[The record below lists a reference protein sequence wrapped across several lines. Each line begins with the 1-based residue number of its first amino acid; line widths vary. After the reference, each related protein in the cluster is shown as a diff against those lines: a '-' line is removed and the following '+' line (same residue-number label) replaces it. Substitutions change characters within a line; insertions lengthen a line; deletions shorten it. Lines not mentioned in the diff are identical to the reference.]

1 MSYLI
6 AIDAGTTSVRSL
18 VIDESSSI
26 VDISQ
31 RELTQYFPRPGWV
44 EHDAE
49 EIWAAVSETLHDVC
63 SKITEPIIGIGI
75 TNQRETVVAWDASTG
90 QPLHKAIVWQD
101 NRTVT
106 HCEDL
111 IENNHLE
118 LVRRTTGLVLD
129 PYFSGTK
136 YSWLLNE
143 GGVTNNS
150 DLRLG
155 TVDSWILWKLTGG
168 KVHATDPSNASR
180 TMLFDIARE
189 EWSEELCELLS
200 VPINSLPEVMS
211 SAGKFGE
218 TGPESP
224 MNPGIPI
231 SGIAGDQQAAL
242 FGQACFTTGQAKNTY
257 GTGGFVLANL
267 GNVLPDPVEGLLTTI
282 AWKLLD
288 QPCVYAL
295 EGSIFSSG
303 STVQWLRDG
312 LKIIDQS
319 SDLEEVALSV
329 PDNGGVY
336 TVPAFNGLGSPW
348 WDPRASGMI
357 IGLTRGTG
365 RGEIARSVI
374 ESMSFQ
380 TRDVIDAMRAQGHPV
395 NDLRIDGGAST
406 MDLLMDIQSD
416 QLKIPVT
423 RSATAES
430 TALGA
435 AWLAGLTQGVWGS
448 TEDLAELWS
457 AERTA
462 FPSTEESLV
471 DSDYQSWIK
480 AVQRSKNWN

>member
-1 MSYLI
+1 MSYLL

-18 VIDESSSI
+18 VIDADSSI

-44 EHDAE
+44 EHDAV
-49 EIWAAVSETLHDVC
+49 EIWDSVSETLQDVC
-63 SKITEPIIGIGI
+63 SRITEPIIGIGI
-75 TNQRETVVAWDASTG
+75 TNQRETVAAWNASTG

-101 NRTVT
+101 SRTIDR
-106 HCEDL
+106 CEELLEKGYLDL
-111 IENNHLE
+111 I
-118 LVRRTTGLVLD
+118 RTSTGLVLD

-143 GGVTNNS
+143 GEVTNDT

-155 TVDSWILWKLTGG
+155 TIDSWILWNLTGG

-180 TMLFDIARE
+180 TMLFDISSE
-189 EWSEELCELLS
+189 EWSEEICELLS
-200 VPINSLPEVMS
+200 VPIKALPKVMS
-211 SAGKFGE
+211 SAGRFGE
-218 TGPESP
+218 TGPEGP
-224 MNPGIPI
+224 VKPGIPI

-242 FGQACFTTGQAKNTY
+242 FGQACFTSGQAKNTY

-267 GNVLPDPVEGLLTTI
+267 GNTLPVPVNGLLTTI
-282 AWKLLD
+282 AWKLFD
-288 QPCVYAL
+288 QPSVYAL

-312 LKIIDQS
+312 LGIIDQA
-319 SDLEEVALSV
+319 SDLEGIALSV
-329 PDNGGVY
+329 PDSGGVY

-380 TRDVIDAMRAQGHPV
+380 TRDVVDAMRANGHPV
-395 NDLRIDGGAST
+395 NDLRIDGGASA
-406 MDLLMDIQSD
+406 MNLLMDIQSD

-435 AWLAGLTQGVWGS
+435 AWLAGLAEGVWAS
-448 TEDLAELWS
+448 TEDLAQLWK

-462 FPSTEESLV
+462 LPSKEDLLV
-471 DSDYQSWIK
+471 DREYEKWVE

>member
-1 MSYLI
+1 MSYLL

-18 VIDESSSI
+18 VIDADSFI

-44 EHDAE
+44 EHDAV
-49 EIWAAVSETLHDVC
+49 EIWDSVSETLQDVC
-63 SKITEPIIGIGI
+63 SRITEPIIGIGI
-75 TNQRETVVAWDASTG
+75 TNQRETVVAWNASTG

-101 NRTVT
+101 SRTVDR
-106 HCEDL
+106 CEEL
-111 IENNHLE
+111 LE
-118 LVRRTTGLVLD
+118 KGYLDLVRTSTGLVLD

-143 GGVTNNS
+143 GGVTNDT

-155 TVDSWILWKLTGG
+155 TIDSWILWNLTGG

-180 TMLFDIARE
+180 TMLFDISSE
-189 EWSEELCELLS
+189 EWSEEICELLS
-200 VPINSLPEVMS
+200 VPIKALPKVMS
-211 SAGKFGE
+211 SAGRFGE
-218 TGPESP
+218 TGPEGPVKS
-224 MNPGIPI
+224 GIPI

-242 FGQACFTTGQAKNTY
+242 FGQACFTSGQAKNTY

-267 GNVLPDPVEGLLTTI
+267 GNTLPAPVNGLLTTI
-282 AWKLLD
+282 AWKLFD
-288 QPCVYAL
+288 QPSVYAL

-312 LKIIDQS
+312 LGIIDQA
-319 SDLEEVALSV
+319 SDLEGVALSV
-329 PDNGGVY
+329 PDSGGVY

-380 TRDVIDAMRAQGHPV
+380 TRDVVDAMRANGHPV
-395 NDLRIDGGAST
+395 NDLRIDGGASA
-406 MDLLMDIQSD
+406 MNLLMDIQSD

-423 RSATAES
+423 RSGAAES

-435 AWLAGLTQGVWGS
+435 AWLAGLAEGVWTS
-448 TEDLAELWS
+448 TEDLAQLWE
-457 AERTA
+457 AERIA
-462 FPSTEESLV
+462 LPSKEDLLV
-471 DSDYQSWIK
+471 DSEYEKWVE

>member
-18 VIDESSSI
+18 AIDENSSI
-26 VDISQ
+26 VAISQ
-31 RELTQYFPRPGWV
+31 REIRQHFPRSGWV

-49 EIWAAVSETLHDVC
+49 EIWNSVSETLHDVC
-63 SKITEPIIGIGI
+63 SIITEPIIGIGI
-75 TNQRETVVAWDASTG
+75 TNQRETVVAWSASTG
-90 QPLHKAIVWQD
+90 QPLHRAIVWQD
-101 NRTVT
+101 SRTID

-111 IENNHLE
+111 LEKGHLD
-118 LVRRTTGLVLD
+118 LVRTTTGLVLD

-136 YSWLLNE
+136 YSWLLSE
-143 GGVTNNS
+143 GGVKNDS

-155 TVDSWILWKLTGG
+155 TVDSWILWNLTGG

-180 TMLFDIARE
+180 TMLFDIAYE
-189 EWSEELCELLS
+189 KWSEELCELLS
-200 VPINSLPEVMS
+200 VPTSALPEVMS
-211 SAGKFGE
+211 SVGRFGL
-218 TGPESP
+218 TGPEGPVKS
-224 MNPGIPI
+224 GIPI

-242 FGQACFTTGQAKNTY
+242 FGQACFDPGQAKNTY

-267 GNVLPDPVEGLLTTI
+267 GNTLPVPVEGLLTTI
-282 AWKLLD
+282 AWKLFD
-288 QPCVYAL
+288 QPSVYAL

-303 STVQWLRDG
+303 ATVQWLRDG
-312 LKIIDQS
+312 LEIIDQAP
-319 SDLEEVALSV
+319 DLEGVALSV
-329 PDNGGVY
+329 PDSGGVY

-395 NDLRIDGGAST
+395 EDLRIDGGASA
-406 MDLLMDIQSD
+406 MNLLMDIQSD

-435 AWLAGLTQGVWGS
+435 AWLAGLTEGVWAS
-448 TEDLAELWS
+448 TEDLAGLWK

-462 FPSTEESLV
+462 FPSTEDLLV
-471 DSDYQSWIK
+471 DSEYEKWVE
-480 AVQRSKNWN
+480 AVQRSRNWN

>member
-18 VIDESSSI
+18 VVDESSSI

-49 EIWAAVSETLHDVC
+49 EIWVAVSETLRDVC

-211 SAGKFGE
+211 SAGNFGE

-224 MNPGIPI
+224 INPGIPI

-380 TRDVIDAMRAQGHPV
+380 TRDVIDGMRAQGHPV

-435 AWLAGLTQGVWGS
+435 AWLAGLTEGVWGS

-471 DSDYQSWIK
+471 DSDYERWIK

>member
-1 MSYLI
+1 
-6 AIDAGTTSVRSL
+6 
-18 VIDESSSI
+18 
-26 VDISQ
+26 
-31 RELTQYFPRPGWV
+31 
-44 EHDAE
+44 
-49 EIWAAVSETLHDVC
+49 
-63 SKITEPIIGIGI
+63 
-75 TNQRETVVAWDASTG
+75 
-90 QPLHKAIVWQD
+90 
-101 NRTVT
+101 
-106 HCEDL
+106 
-111 IENNHLE
+111 
-118 LVRRTTGLVLD
+118 
-129 PYFSGTK
+129 
-136 YSWLLNE
+136 
-143 GGVTNNS
+143 
-150 DLRLG
+150 
-155 TVDSWILWKLTGG
+155 
-168 KVHATDPSNASR
+168 
-180 TMLFDIARE
+180 MLFDIARE

-211 SAGKFGE
+211 SAGNFGE

-224 MNPGIPI
+224 INPGIPI

-435 AWLAGLTQGVWGS
+435 AWLAGLTEGVWGS

-471 DSDYQSWIK
+471 DSDYERWIK

>member
-18 VIDESSSI
+18 VVDESSSI

-211 SAGKFGE
+211 SAGHFGE

-319 SDLEEVALSV
+319 SDLEKVALSV

-395 NDLRIDGGAST
+395 NDLRIDGGASA

-435 AWLAGLTQGVWGS
+435 AWLAGLTEGVWGS

-471 DSDYQSWIK
+471 DSDYERWIK

>member
-49 EIWAAVSETLHDVC
+49 EIWAAVSETLRDVY
-63 SKITEPIIGIGI
+63 SKIAEPIIGIGI
-75 TNQRETVVAWDASTG
+75 TNQRETVVAWNASTG

-101 NRTVT
+101 SRTID

-111 IENNHLE
+111 IENNHLD
-118 LVRRTTGLVLD
+118 LIRRTTGLVLD

-143 GGVTNNS
+143 GGVTHNS

-155 TVDSWILWKLTGG
+155 TVDSWILWKLTNGR
-168 KVHATDPSNASR
+168 VHATDPSNASR

-189 EWSEELCELLS
+189 EWSEELCDLLS
-200 VPINSLPEVMS
+200 VPISALPEVMS
-211 SAGKFGE
+211 SAGRFGE
-218 TGPESP
+218 TAPEGPIES
-224 MNPGIPI
+224 GIPI

-242 FGQACFTTGQAKNTY
+242 FGQACFTPGQAKNTY

-267 GNVLPDPVEGLLTTI
+267 GNALPDPVEGLLTTV

-312 LKIIDQS
+312 LKIIDQA

-365 RGEIARSVI
+365 RGEIARSVV

-395 NDLRIDGGAST
+395 KDLRIDGGASA

-435 AWLAGLTQGVWGS
+435 AWLAGLAEGVWGS
-448 TEDLAELWS
+448 TEDLAELWE

-462 FPSTEESLV
+462 LPSAEESLV
-471 DSDYQSWIK
+471 DNDYKKWME
-480 AVQRSKNWN
+480 AVQRSRNWN

>member
-1 MSYLI
+1 MSYLL

-18 VIDESSSI
+18 VIDADSFI

-44 EHDAE
+44 EHDAV
-49 EIWAAVSETLHDVC
+49 EIWDSVSETLQDVC
-63 SKITEPIIGIGI
+63 SRITEPIIGIGI
-75 TNQRETVVAWDASTG
+75 TNQRETVVAWNASTG

-101 NRTVT
+101 SRTVDR
-106 HCEDL
+106 CEEL
-111 IENNHLE
+111 LE
-118 LVRRTTGLVLD
+118 KGYLDLVRTSTGLVLD
-129 PYFSGTK
+129 PYISGTK

-143 GGVTNNS
+143 GGVTNDT

-155 TVDSWILWKLTGG
+155 TIDSWILWNLTGG

-180 TMLFDIARE
+180 TMLFDISSE
-189 EWSEELCELLS
+189 EWSEEICELLS
-200 VPINSLPEVMS
+200 VPIKALPKVMS
-211 SAGKFGE
+211 SAGRFGE
-218 TGPESP
+218 TGPEGPVKS
-224 MNPGIPI
+224 GIPI

-242 FGQACFTTGQAKNTY
+242 FGQACFTSGQAKNTY

-267 GNVLPDPVEGLLTTI
+267 GNTLPAPVNGLLTTI
-282 AWKLLD
+282 AWKLFD
-288 QPCVYAL
+288 QPSVYAL

-312 LKIIDQS
+312 LGIIDQA
-319 SDLEEVALSV
+319 SDLEGVALSV
-329 PDNGGVY
+329 PDSGGVY
-336 TVPAFNGLGSPW
+336 TVPAFIGLGSPW

-365 RGEIARSVI
+365 RGEIARAVI

-380 TRDVIDAMRAQGHPV
+380 TRDVVDAMRANGHPV
-395 NDLRIDGGAST
+395 NDLRIDGGASA
-406 MDLLMDIQSD
+406 MNLLMDIQSD

-423 RSATAES
+423 RSGTAES

-435 AWLAGLTQGVWGS
+435 AWLAGLAEGVWTS
-448 TEDLAELWS
+448 TEDLAQLWE
-457 AERTA
+457 AERIA
-462 FPSTEESLV
+462 LPSKEDLLV
-471 DSDYQSWIK
+471 DSEYEKWVE

>member
-31 RELTQYFPRPGWV
+31 RELTQYFPRSGWV
-44 EHDAE
+44 EHDAQ
-49 EIWAAVSETLHDVC
+49 EIWAAVSETLHDVY

-75 TNQRETVVAWDASTG
+75 TNQRETVVAWNASTG

-101 NRTVT
+101 SRTID
-106 HCEDL
+106 HCENL
-111 IENNHLE
+111 IENNHLD
-118 LVRRTTGLVLD
+118 LIRKTTGLVLD

-143 GGVTNNS
+143 GGVMYNS

-155 TVDSWILWKLTGG
+155 TVDSWILWKLTSGR
-168 KVHATDPSNASR
+168 VHATDPSNASR
-180 TMLFDIARE
+180 TMLFDIGRE
-189 EWSEELCELLS
+189 EWSEELCDLLS
-200 VPINSLPEVMS
+200 VPINALPEVMS
-211 SAGKFGE
+211 SAGRFGE
-218 TGPESP
+218 TGPEGP
-224 MNPGIPI
+224 MKSGIPI

-242 FGQACFTTGQAKNTY
+242 FGQACFTSGQAKNTY

-267 GNVLPDPVEGLLTTI
+267 GNALPDPVEGLLTTV

-288 QPCVYAL
+288 QPCIYAL

-312 LKIIDQS
+312 LKIIDQA
-319 SDLEEVALSV
+319 SDLEEIALSV
-329 PDNGGVY
+329 SDSGGVY

-348 WDPRASGMI
+348 WDPRATGMI

-365 RGEIARSVI
+365 RGEIARSVV
-374 ESMSFQ
+374 EAMSFQ
-380 TRDVIDAMRAQGHPV
+380 TRDVVDAMRSQGHPV
-395 NDLRIDGGAST
+395 TDLRIDGGASA
-406 MDLLMDIQSD
+406 MNLLMDIQSD

-423 RSATAES
+423 RSATTES

-435 AWLAGLTQGVWGS
+435 AWLAGLAEEVWSSTDDLTQ
-448 TEDLAELWS
+448 LWE

-462 FPSTEESLV
+462 FPSTEDSLV
-471 DSDYQSWIK
+471 DSDYERWMK
-480 AVQRSKNWN
+480 AVERSRNWN

>member
-1 MSYLI
+1 MSYLL

-18 VIDESSSI
+18 VIDADSFI

-44 EHDAE
+44 EHDAV
-49 EIWAAVSETLHDVC
+49 EIWDSVSETLQDVC
-63 SKITEPIIGIGI
+63 SRITEPIIGIGI
-75 TNQRETVVAWDASTG
+75 TNQRETVVAWNASTG

-101 NRTVT
+101 SRTVDR
-106 HCEDL
+106 CEEL
-111 IENNHLE
+111 LE
-118 LVRRTTGLVLD
+118 KGYLDLVRTSTGLVLD

-143 GGVTNNS
+143 GGVTNDT

-155 TVDSWILWKLTGG
+155 TIDSWILWNLTGG

-180 TMLFDIARE
+180 TMLFDISSE
-189 EWSEELCELLS
+189 EWSEEICELLS
-200 VPINSLPEVMS
+200 VPIKALPKVMS
-211 SAGKFGE
+211 SAGRFGE
-218 TGPESP
+218 TGPEGPVKS
-224 MNPGIPI
+224 GIPI

-242 FGQACFTTGQAKNTY
+242 FGQACFTSGQAKNTY

-267 GNVLPDPVEGLLTTI
+267 GNTLPAPVNGLLTTI
-282 AWKLLD
+282 AWKLFD
-288 QPCVYAL
+288 QPSVYAL

-303 STVQWLRDG
+303 ATVQWLRDG
-312 LKIIDQS
+312 LGIIDQAP
-319 SDLEEVALSV
+319 DLEGVALSV
-329 PDNGGVY
+329 SNSGGVY
-336 TVPAFNGLGSPW
+336 TIPAFNGLGSPW

-380 TRDVIDAMRAQGHPV
+380 TRDVIDAMRANGHLI
-395 NDLRIDGGAST
+395 NDLRIDGGASA
-406 MDLLMDIQSD
+406 MNLLMDIQSD

-435 AWLAGLTQGVWGS
+435 AWLAGLAEGIWAS
-448 TEDLAELWS
+448 TEDLAQQWK

-462 FPSTEESLV
+462 LPSKEDLLA
-471 DSDYQSWIK
+471 DSEYEKWIE
-480 AVQRSKNWN
+480 AVQRSRNWN

>member
-31 RELTQYFPRPGWV
+31 RELTQYFPRSGWV
-44 EHDAE
+44 EHDAQ
-49 EIWAAVSETLHDVC
+49 EIWAAVSETLHDVY

-75 TNQRETVVAWDASTG
+75 TNQRETVVAWNASTG

-101 NRTVT
+101 SRTID
-106 HCEDL
+106 HCENL
-111 IENNHLE
+111 IENNHLD
-118 LVRRTTGLVLD
+118 LIRKTTGLVLD

-143 GGVTNNS
+143 GGVMYNS

-155 TVDSWILWKLTGG
+155 TVDSWILWKLTSGR
-168 KVHATDPSNASR
+168 VHATDPSNASR
-180 TMLFDIARE
+180 TMLFDIGRE
-189 EWSEELCELLS
+189 EWSEELCDLLS
-200 VPINSLPEVMS
+200 VPINALPEVMS
-211 SAGKFGE
+211 SAGRFGE
-218 TGPESP
+218 TGPEGP
-224 MNPGIPI
+224 MKSGIPI

-242 FGQACFTTGQAKNTY
+242 FGQACFTPGQAKNTY

-267 GNVLPDPVEGLLTTI
+267 GNTLPDPVEGLLTTV

-288 QPCVYAL
+288 QPCIYAL

-312 LKIIDQS
+312 LKIIDQA
-319 SDLEEVALSV
+319 SDLEEIALSV
-329 PDNGGVY
+329 PDSGGVY

-365 RGEIARSVI
+365 RGEIARSVV
-374 ESMSFQ
+374 EAMSFQ
-380 TRDVIDAMRAQGHPV
+380 TRDVVDAMRSQGHPV
-395 NDLRIDGGAST
+395 NDLRIDGGASA
-406 MDLLMDIQSD
+406 MNLLMDIQSD

-423 RSATAES
+423 RSATTES

-435 AWLAGLTQGVWGS
+435 AWLAGLAEEVWSS
-448 TEDLAELWS
+448 TDDLAQLWE

-471 DSDYQSWIK
+471 DSDYEKWMK
-480 AVQRSKNWN
+480 AVERSRNWN

>member
-1 MSYLI
+1 MSYLL

-18 VIDESSSI
+18 VIDADSSI

-44 EHDAE
+44 EHDAV
-49 EIWAAVSETLHDVC
+49 EIWDSVSETLQDVC
-63 SKITEPIIGIGI
+63 SRITEPIIGIGI
-75 TNQRETVVAWDASTG
+75 TNQRETVVAWNASTG

-101 NRTVT
+101 SRTVDR
-106 HCEDL
+106 CEELLEKGYLDL
-111 IENNHLE
+111 I
-118 LVRRTTGLVLD
+118 RTSTGLVLD

-143 GGVTNNS
+143 GEVTNDT

-155 TVDSWILWKLTGG
+155 TIDSWILWNLTGG

-180 TMLFDIARE
+180 TMLFDISSE
-189 EWSEELCELLS
+189 EWSEEICELLS
-200 VPINSLPEVMS
+200 VPIKALPKVMS
-211 SAGKFGE
+211 SAGRFGE
-218 TGPESP
+218 TGPEGP
-224 MNPGIPI
+224 VKPGIPI

-242 FGQACFTTGQAKNTY
+242 FGQACFTSGQAKNTY

-267 GNVLPDPVEGLLTTI
+267 GNTLPAPVNGLLTTI
-282 AWKLLD
+282 AWKLFD
-288 QPCVYAL
+288 QPSVYAL

-312 LKIIDQS
+312 LGIIDQA
-319 SDLEEVALSV
+319 SDLEGVALSV
-329 PDNGGVY
+329 PDCGGVY

-380 TRDVIDAMRAQGHPV
+380 TRDVVDAMRANGHPV
-395 NDLRIDGGAST
+395 NDLRIDGGASA
-406 MDLLMDIQSD
+406 MNLLMDIQSD

-435 AWLAGLTQGVWGS
+435 AWLAGLAEGVWAS
-448 TEDLAELWS
+448 TEDLAQLWK

-462 FPSTEESLV
+462 LPSKEDLLV
-471 DSDYQSWIK
+471 DREYEKWVE

>member
-31 RELTQYFPRPGWV
+31 RELTQYFPRSGWV
-44 EHDAE
+44 EHDAQ
-49 EIWAAVSETLHDVC
+49 EIWAAVSETLHDVY

-75 TNQRETVVAWDASTG
+75 TNQRETVVAWNASTG

-101 NRTVT
+101 SRTIH
-106 HCEDL
+106 HCENL
-111 IENNHLE
+111 IENNHLD
-118 LVRRTTGLVLD
+118 LIRKTTGLVLD

-143 GGVTNNS
+143 GEVMYNS

-155 TVDSWILWKLTGG
+155 TVDSWILWKLTSGR
-168 KVHATDPSNASR
+168 VHATDISNASR
-180 TMLFDIARE
+180 TMLFDIGRE
-189 EWSEELCELLS
+189 EWSEELCDLLS
-200 VPINSLPEVMS
+200 VPISALPEVMS
-211 SAGKFGE
+211 SAGRFGE
-218 TGPESP
+218 TGPEGP
-224 MNPGIPI
+224 MESGIPI

-242 FGQACFTTGQAKNTY
+242 FGQACFTPGQAKNTY

-267 GNVLPDPVEGLLTTI
+267 GNTLPDPVEGLLTTV

-288 QPCVYAL
+288 QPCIYAL

-312 LKIIDQS
+312 LKIIDQA
-319 SDLEEVALSV
+319 SDLEEIALSV

-365 RGEIARSVI
+365 RGEIARSVV
-374 ESMSFQ
+374 EAMSFQ
-380 TRDVIDAMRAQGHPV
+380 TRDVVDAMRSQGHPV
-395 NDLRIDGGAST
+395 NDLRIDGGASA
-406 MDLLMDIQSD
+406 MNLLMDIQSD

-423 RSATAES
+423 RSATTES

-435 AWLAGLTQGVWGS
+435 AWLAGLAEEVWSS
-448 TEDLAELWS
+448 TDDLAQLWE

-471 DSDYQSWIK
+471 DSDYEKWMK
-480 AVQRSKNWN
+480 AVERSRNWN

>member
-211 SAGKFGE
+211 SAGNFGE
-218 TGPESP
+218 TGPDSP
-224 MNPGIPI
+224 INPGIPI

-395 NDLRIDGGAST
+395 NDLRIDGGASA

>member
-18 VIDESSSI
+18 AIDEASSI

-101 NRTVT
+101 NRTIA

-143 GGVTNNS
+143 GGVKNNS

-242 FGQACFTTGQAKNTY
+242 FGQACFTTG
-257 GTGGFVLANL
+257 
-267 GNVLPDPVEGLLTTI
+267 
-282 AWKLLD
+282 
-288 QPCVYAL
+288 
-295 EGSIFSSG
+295 
-303 STVQWLRDG
+303 
-312 LKIIDQS
+312 
-319 SDLEEVALSV
+319 
-329 PDNGGVY
+329 
-336 TVPAFNGLGSPW
+336 
-348 WDPRASGMI
+348 AS
-357 IGLTRGTG
+357 
-365 RGEIARSVI
+365 
-374 ESMSFQ
+374 
-380 TRDVIDAMRAQGHPV
+380 
-395 NDLRIDGGAST
+395 
-406 MDLLMDIQSD
+406 
-416 QLKIPVT
+416 
-423 RSATAES
+423 
-430 TALGA
+430 
-435 AWLAGLTQGVWGS
+435 
-448 TEDLAELWS
+448 
-457 AERTA
+457 
-462 FPSTEESLV
+462 
-471 DSDYQSWIK
+471 
-480 AVQRSKNWN
+480 

>member
-49 EIWAAVSETLHDVC
+49 EIWVAVSETLHDVC

-224 MNPGIPI
+224 INPGIPI

-380 TRDVIDAMRAQGHPV
+380 TRDVIDGMRAQGHPV

-435 AWLAGLTQGVWGS
+435 AWLAGLTEGVWGS

-471 DSDYQSWIK
+471 DSDYERWIK

>member
-31 RELTQYFPRPGWV
+31 RELIQYFPRPGWV

-101 NRTVT
+101 NRTIA

-211 SAGKFGE
+211 SAGNFGE

-224 MNPGIPI
+224 INPGIPI

-312 LKIIDQS
+312 LKIIDQA

-395 NDLRIDGGAST
+395 NDLRIDGGASA

-435 AWLAGLTQGVWGS
+435 AWLAGLTEGVWGS

-471 DSDYQSWIK
+471 DSDYERWIK

>member
-49 EIWAAVSETLHDVC
+49 EIWAAVSETLRDVY
-63 SKITEPIIGIGI
+63 SKIAEPIIGIGI
-75 TNQRETVVAWDASTG
+75 TNQRETVVAWNASTG

-101 NRTVT
+101 SRTID

-111 IENNHLE
+111 IENNHLD
-118 LVRRTTGLVLD
+118 LIRRTTGLVLD

-143 GGVTNNS
+143 GGVTHNS

-155 TVDSWILWKLTGG
+155 TVDSWILWKLTNGR
-168 KVHATDPSNASR
+168 VHATDPSNASR

-189 EWSEELCELLS
+189 EWSEELCDLLS
-200 VPINSLPEVMS
+200 VPISALPEVMS
-211 SAGKFGE
+211 SAGRFGE
-218 TGPESP
+218 TAPKGPIES
-224 MNPGIPI
+224 GIPI

-242 FGQACFTTGQAKNTY
+242 FGQACFTPGQAKNTY

-267 GNVLPDPVEGLLTTI
+267 GNALPDPVEGLLTTV

-312 LKIIDQS
+312 LKIIDQA

-365 RGEIARSVI
+365 RGEIARSVV

-395 NDLRIDGGAST
+395 KDLRIDGGASA

-435 AWLAGLTQGVWGS
+435 AWLAGLAEGVWGS
-448 TEDLAELWS
+448 TEDLAELWE

-462 FPSTEESLV
+462 LPSAEESLV
-471 DSDYQSWIK
+471 DNDYKKWME
-480 AVQRSKNWN
+480 AVQRSRNWN

>member
-1 MSYLI
+1 MSYLL

-18 VIDESSSI
+18 VIDADSSI

-44 EHDAE
+44 EHDAM
-49 EIWAAVSETLHDVC
+49 EIWDSVSETLQDVC
-63 SKITEPIIGIGI
+63 SRITEPIIGIGI
-75 TNQRETVVAWDASTG
+75 TNQRETVAAWNASTG

-101 NRTVT
+101 SRTIDR
-106 HCEDL
+106 CEELLEKGYLDL
-111 IENNHLE
+111 I
-118 LVRRTTGLVLD
+118 RTSTGLVLD

-143 GGVTNNS
+143 GEVTNDT

-155 TVDSWILWKLTGG
+155 TIDSWILWNLTGG

-180 TMLFDIARE
+180 TMLFDISSE
-189 EWSEELCELLS
+189 EWSEEICELLS
-200 VPINSLPEVMS
+200 VPIKALPKVMS
-211 SAGKFGE
+211 SAGRFGE
-218 TGPESP
+218 TGPEGP
-224 MNPGIPI
+224 VKPGIPI

-242 FGQACFTTGQAKNTY
+242 FGQACFTSGQAKNTY

-267 GNVLPDPVEGLLTTI
+267 GNTLPVPVNGLLTTI
-282 AWKLLD
+282 AWKLFD
-288 QPCVYAL
+288 QPSVYAL

-312 LKIIDQS
+312 LGIIDQA
-319 SDLEEVALSV
+319 SDLEGIALSV
-329 PDNGGVY
+329 PDSGGVY

-380 TRDVIDAMRAQGHPV
+380 TRDVVDAMRANGHPV
-395 NDLRIDGGAST
+395 NDLRIDGGASA
-406 MDLLMDIQSD
+406 MNLLMDIQSD

-435 AWLAGLTQGVWGS
+435 AWLAGLAEGVWAS
-448 TEDLAELWS
+448 TEDLAQLWK

-462 FPSTEESLV
+462 LPSKEDLLV
-471 DSDYQSWIK
+471 DREYEKWVE
-480 AVQRSKNWN
+480 AVRRSKNWN

>member
-18 VIDESSSI
+18 AIDENSSI

-44 EHDAE
+44 EHDPE
-49 EIWAAVSETLHDVC
+49 EIWKSVSETLRDVC

-90 QPLHKAIVWQD
+90 QSLHNAIVWQD
-101 NRTVT
+101 SRTID
-106 HCEDL
+106 HCENL
-111 IENNHLE
+111 LE
-118 LVRRTTGLVLD
+118 GGYLDLVRKTTGLVLD

-143 GGVTNNS
+143 GEVKNDS

-155 TVDSWILWKLTGG
+155 TVDSWILWNLTGG
-168 KVHATDPSNASR
+168 KVHASDPSNASR
-180 TMLFDIARE
+180 TMLFDIALE
-189 EWSEELCELLS
+189 KWSEELCDLLS
-200 VPINSLPEVMS
+200 VPITALPEVMS
-211 SAGKFGE
+211 SAGNFGE
-218 TGPESP
+218 TGQDGPIKA
-224 MNPGIPI
+224 GIPI

-242 FGQACFTTGQAKNTY
+242 FGQACFTSGQAKNTY

-267 GNVLPDPVEGLLTTI
+267 GNTLPDPVEGLLTTI
-282 AWKLLD
+282 AWKLLN
-288 QPCVYAL
+288 QPSVYAL

-303 STVQWLRDG
+303 ATVQWLRDG
-312 LKIIDQS
+312 LEIIDQVS
-319 SDLEEVALSV
+319 GLEEIALSV
-329 PDNGGVY
+329 SDNGGVY

-348 WDPRASGMI
+348 WDPRASGLI

-380 TRDVIDAMRAQGHPV
+380 TRDVIDAMRSNGHHV
-395 NDLRIDGGAST
+395 NDLRIDGGASI
-406 MDLLMDIQSD
+406 MNLLMDIQSD

-423 RSATAES
+423 RSATSES

-435 AWLAGLTQGVWGS
+435 AWLAGLTEGVWSS
-448 TEDLAELWS
+448 TEDLADLWK

-471 DSDYQSWIK
+471 DSDYERWIK

>member
-49 EIWAAVSETLHDVC
+49 EIWATVSETLHDVC

-211 SAGKFGE
+211 SAGNFGE

-224 MNPGIPI
+224 INPGIPI

-395 NDLRIDGGAST
+395 KDLRIDGGASA

-435 AWLAGLTQGVWGS
+435 AWLAGLTEGVWGS

-471 DSDYQSWIK
+471 DSDYERWIK

>member
-18 VIDESSSI
+18 VVDESSSI

-49 EIWAAVSETLHDVC
+49 EIWATVSETLHDVC

-312 LKIIDQS
+312 LKIIDQA

-329 PDNGGVY
+329 PGNGGVY

-395 NDLRIDGGAST
+395 NDLRIDGGASA

-435 AWLAGLTQGVWGS
+435 AWLAGLTEGVWGS

-471 DSDYQSWIK
+471 DSDYERWIK

>member
-18 VIDESSSI
+18 AIDESSSI

-31 RELTQYFPRPGWV
+31 RELIQYFPRPGWV

-312 LKIIDQS
+312 LKIIDQA

-395 NDLRIDGGAST
+395 NDLRIDGGASA

-435 AWLAGLTQGVWGS
+435 AWLAGLTEEVWGS

-471 DSDYQSWIK
+471 DSDYERWIK